1 MWSLFF
7 DLVFQRGPQNR
18 HMGWMNP
25 YVLFFV
31 LFAVLFIFMIM
42 FLFFP
47 RLERVRVTEP
57 LQNTVEKGSTDD
69 VGERVSPEKY
79 VVRNETLE
87 VAIRLLE
94 PDERLIVEALMAK
107 GGSIL
112 QKDISYE
119 LGFTRVKT
127 HRTIVKL
134 LRRGVVKAEK
144 YHNTNRIELAD
155 WLRWEG

>member
-1 MWSLFF
+1 MWNLFF

-18 HMGWMNP
+18 HMGWMNL

-31 LFAVLFIFMIM
+31 LIAVLFIFMILL
-42 FLFFP
+42 LFFP
-47 RLERVRVTEP
+47 RLERVRVTKP
-57 LQNTVEKGSTDD
+57 LQNTVEKGSTDN

-107 GGSIL
+107 GGSML
-112 QKDISYE
+112 QKDLSYE

-155 WLRWEG
+155 WLIGEG